1 MLNLSIRLFVG
12 FQMLLILT
20 CISNLKNMKP
30 TQARIISL
38 IVAFLVFAEVVI
50 ADPVLPASGNKI
62 TSKQIDSINT
72 AAFDLVFSDQEK
84 VMDMMRENYPKAWD
98 IKDTNGFL
106 NSLNILGIA
115 FDIKGN
121 LDSSEFYFSKTLELS
136 KLYKNVEIEEK
147 STNNLG
153 MMNWNK
159 GNLFLAQQY
168 FYEALKMSEIQKNE
182 KRTSVALSNIG
193 LIYQELFMYE
203 KALQFHRRSLAIRRN
218 NPDLKKVVP
227 LSMNNMA
234 ICMEHLLKIDS
245 AIILVNEGL
254 QLAREI
260 NNKQTEGNLLT
271 TLGNCYYDRGDYQ
284 NALKYCLESVQI
296 KNESGNVFNLNKTFN
311 SLCDIYLKL
320 DQPHKAL
327 EYALKAKNQ
336 ILASGHKIDW
346 IVYYQLAKT
355 HFYLGNK
362 ELGEAYFERSNTIKD
377 SVFSTSHAHSF
388 AELEVMHESKI
399 QEDNLN
405 KTKIELA
412 EEQLK
417 VQTQNLYLIVLGS
430 GLLIFVILAI
440 GYYKKQ
446 KFKKEQFQKEL
457 ILQDRLAKAEM
468 QNQLNNERMRISKD
482 LHDNIGSQLTLV
494 SSSLDNLSYKVDD
507 VTARSKMLQIS
518 AFAKTTMSQLRD
530 SIWALNRNEFTL
542 EDFHLRVLDFI
553 NKAKMAYPTVKFISS
568 GEGDLRQKL
577 SPEQGI
583 SLLYVIQEIL
593 NNSLKYA
600 NCSNISY
607 RLVVESNQLNIEVS
621 DNGIGFRKEEIE
633 LGNGLINIDTRLK
646 RIKGN
651 YSLKTEQGKGTN
663 FQIHLNI

>member
-20 CISNLKNMKP
+20 SISNLKNMKP

-663 FQIHLNI
+663 FQIQLNI

>member
-20 CISNLKNMKP
+20 SISNLKNMKP

-50 ADPVLPASGNKI
+50 ANPVLPASGNKI

-84 VMDMMRENYPKAWD
+84 VMDMMRENYPKAWA

-147 STNNLG
+147 STNNLA
-153 MMNWNK
+153 MMSWNK

-168 FYEALKMSEIQKNE
+168 SYEALKMSEIQKNE

-507 VTARSKMLQIS
+507 VTARSKMLHIS

-663 FQIHLNI
+663 FQIQLNI